1 MGLTGVSEHDEQR
14 AQAAELFKSGK
25 AKEAIELEKKV
36 AEATPKEWLPHAT
49 LAYFMWYSGNPPGA
63 VAEAK
68 LAASLAPDIEGLQT
82 NLGQMALA
90 IGDAQTSIPAFEN
103 ATQIAP
109 DDPTPWLGIVRSL
122 RSAGRN
128 DDAKAALRDM
138 VAQSNKSFEWFYQ
151 ISEMCLQIDEPKI
164 ADEAAAKAMSLASTP
179 EQNSKGTCQLFLAFL
194 RDNQLDRART
204 LRDRVFNECHPD
216 DMEIYLR
223 CASLLLPVGDPA
235 AGKKLLDC
243 ASANLKD
250 RLSSSGFYR
259 LGEIF
264 ERKAQGAGKDSTTFG
279 AWNGSAEA
287 AYRRAI
293 ALDPDRAVYYLALA
307 GTLNQKGKVDEMA
320 EALSRAQSLDKYD
333 PLAPFL
339 LAQLNKPQEHA
350 AGQIVKQGP
359 GDKPVTVNLTKVEF
373 KINDLG
379 CGCKLGKV
387 RMALS
392 KNKGVAFVSTSL
404 QKPYR
409 GTMLIDESMMSID
422 DVLAQAGKDLSP
434 VNTAATSPSA
444 AASSAATAAS
454 SAATA
459 ASQSA
464 VTLELESRQP
474 DIGVNDAIRIELL
487 AKVGD
492 FRGFPRKMQQ
502 AFVLVM
508 PEALENTS
516 DRKASL

>member
-25 AKEAIELEKKV
+25 AKDAIELEKKIV
-36 AEATPKEWLPHAT
+36 EATPKEWLPHAT
-49 LAYFMWYSGNPPGA
+49 LAYFLWYSGNSPGA

-90 IGDAQTSIPAFEN
+90 IGDAQTAIPAFES
-103 ATQIAP
+103 ATKIAP
-109 DDPTPWLGIVRSL
+109 DDPAPWLGIVRSH

-128 DDAKAALRDM
+128 EDAKVALREM
-138 VAQSNKSFEWFYQ
+138 VSQSNKSFEWFYQ
-151 ISEMCLQIDEPKI
+151 ISEMCLQSDEPKI

-179 EQNSKGTCQLFLAFL
+179 EQKARGTCQLFLAFL
-194 RDNQLDRART
+194 RDNQLDRARA
-204 LRDRVFNECHPD
+204 LRDKVFNECHPD

-223 CASLLLPVGDPA
+223 CASMLLPVGDPA

-243 ASANLKD
+243 AAENLKD

-259 LGEIF
+259 LGTIF
-264 ERKAQGAGKDSTTFG
+264 EEKARDADHGRTSFG
-279 AWNGSAEA
+279 AWADNAEA

-293 ALDPDRAVYYLALA
+293 ALDPERAVYHLALA
-307 GTLNQKGKVDEMA
+307 GALNRKGRADEMS
-320 EALSRAQSLDKYD
+320 EELSKAQSLDKYD

-339 LAQLNKPQEHA
+339 LAHLDNSQDHA
-350 AGQIVKQGP
+350 VGRGPKDVSAGQP
-359 GDKPVTVNLTKVEF
+359 CRVNLTKVDF
-373 KINDLG
+373 KINGLG
-379 CGCKLGKV
+379 CGCKLGTV

-409 GTMLIDESMMSID
+409 GTMLIDESMTSID
-422 DVLAQAGKDLSP
+422 DALSQGGKDASP
-434 VNTAATSPSA
+434 VIPVGASPEVVAAQPA
-444 AASSAATAAS
+444 IK
-454 SAATA
+454 
-459 ASQSA
+459 
-464 VTLELESRQP
+464 LEAESREP
-474 DIGVNDAIRIELL
+474 DISANDAIRLELV

-492 FRGFPRKMQQ
+492 FRGFPRKMQR
-502 AFVLVM
+502 AFVLIM
-508 PEALENTS
+508 PEALERSMEYANLQ
-516 DRKASL
+516 R